1 MQPVPMLTSA
11 IGEEPL
17 RRSPPETSTDLGMR
31 KSGLRRKGV
40 DPPGTGITH
49 WNWNNVFEFA
59 WRILVFVVA
68 ISILLIVSCNFTR
81 WEGAAT
87 AQIGVA
93 TADLYPTVR
102 AGGVLRRCSFP
113 GLRPR
118 NQCSEALA
126 CRTRAPAGDWL
137 KNVQLIVGPTP
148 QVSPAA
154 AALASFDSV
163 VLGALK
169 EAEQSLTVYDVE
181 NLNSLLEAREEI
193 HAAFEIARHE
203 AAAGALS
210 NLDLLTT
217 E

>member
-1 MQPVPMLTSA
+1 M
-11 IGEEPL
+11 
-17 RRSPPETSTDLGMR
+17 
-31 KSGLRRKGV
+31 
-40 DPPGTGITH
+40 
-49 WNWNNVFEFA
+49 
-59 WRILVFVVA
+59 
-68 ISILLIVSCNFTR
+68 
-81 WEGAAT
+81 
-87 AQIGVA
+87 
-93 TADLYPTVR
+93 
-102 AGGVLRRCSFP
+102 
-113 GLRPR
+113 
-118 NQCSEALA
+118 
-126 CRTRAPAGDWL
+126 

-181 NLNSLLEAREEI
+181 NRNSLLEAREEI